1 MAKAAGKTL
10 VCTAPGALSRSVEGT
25 LTPKLDAVQARLG
38 VSQATGDRVV
48 STATRLAACWSPSCN
63 ACRFA
68 FHSSKSEQQQ
78 VVGPRAHHPWRCSW
92 PHWHCTRRSPRGYT
106 VPTSLVRRR
115 CAAQHPCWCKPTPR
129 FAEASPRRLM
139 LLVVVR
145 LVLAP
150 LVPRRRCA
158 VQHPCR
164 CKLTPGFAP
173 ASPRRLM
180 LLVVVRL
187 VLAPLVPRRRC
198 AVQHP

>member
-38 VSQATGDRVV
+38 LPRGGARCLHG
-48 STATRLAACWSPSCN
+48 TRLAPCWSPSCN
-63 ACRFA
+63 RVRFSQKATASCR
-68 FHSSKSEQQQ
+68 SND
-78 VVGPRAHHPWRCSW
+78 AHHPWRSSW
-92 PHWHCTRRSPRGYT
+92 PHWHCMRHSPRGCT
-106 VPTSLVRRR
+106 VSAPLAPR
-115 CAAQHPCWCKPTPR
+115 CAAQHPCRCKPTPR
-129 FAEASPRRLM
+129 FAPASPRRLM
-139 LLVVVR
+139 LLVVAR

-164 CKLTPGFAP
+164 CKPTPGFAP